1 VSDYAAVLNQVF
13 AEWDRGNFSRGT
25 ELYAPDISFSAA
37 QPEGQ
42 VSARGPDGVTRFMRE
57 FLADWELYRVELH
70 ELEEVGAGRFVA
82 RATQHATGK
91 GSGVETTA
99 PAFIAIAFRDS
110 EIVQLEF
117 FLERQRALDAFDAVS
132 RDPT

>member
-1 VSDYAAVLNQVF
+1 VSDYAAVLNEVF
-13 AEWDRGNFSRGT
+13 AGWDHGDFTRGT
-25 ELYAPDISFSAA
+25 ELYASDIRFSAT

-70 ELEEVGAGRFVA
+70 ELEEVDGGRFVA

-91 GSGVETTA
+91 GSGLETTA
-99 PAFIAIAFRDS
+99 PAFIAIAFEAS
-110 EIVQLEF
+110 EMVQLEF
-117 FLERQRALDAFDAVS
+117 FLERQSALDALEAVK
-132 RDPT
+132 RGRP